1 MAGIVKIGQTMTM
14 VLAIKDEENKFDMLV
29 RNCFAHDA
37 KKGPIELV
45 DKSGCITRPKL
56 MSKFTKIKNFG
67 SSATVLSYAHFQA
80 FKFPDS
86 MEVHFQCTI
95 QICRHQC
102 PEQCSMGGTS
112 EGASFAESTLA
123 GTFNIHSNSQAQPG
137 SHQEHMR
144 KASLSRERRDV
155 NWLIN
160 GTQHHARRLF
170 GGSRFSQHH
179 SPPATQSVGLNKVI
193 QVVSSGDLAFSIQQ
207 QQQQQQQL
215 NNLNESTQMS
225 LDGQQLSNNGASQ
238 LDLSNTVC
246 MSSFNFVISLIVLV
260 LTLLISCLVAL
271 SLYMRQRNY
280 VKCSKLSPSPSSG
293 SNSPQHTTTVSKQQL
308 QQQQIQQQMLASM
321 QQQQQQVPIA
331 YTMPVY
337 DINSVRKTNRP

>member
-1 MAGIVKIGQTMTM
+1 
-14 VLAIKDEENKFDMLV
+14 
-29 RNCFAHDA
+29 
-37 KKGPIELV
+37 
-45 DKSGCITRPKL
+45 

-102 PEQCSMGGTS
+102 PEQCSSSATS
-112 EGASFAESTLA
+112 QGESYGESTLA
-123 GTFNIHSNSQAQPG
+123 GTFNIHSNSQSQPG
-137 SHQEHMR
+137 SHQDHLR

-155 NWLIN
+155 NWLTN
-160 GTQHHARRLF
+160 GTTEHHATRRLF
-170 GGSRFSQHH
+170 GARAHNHHHQHGTG
-179 SPPATQSVGLNKVI
+179 PTTQSVGLNKVI
-193 QVVSSGDLAFSIQQ
+193 QVVSSGDLAFNIQQ
-207 QQQQQQQL
+207 KQL
-215 NNLNESTQMS
+215 NSNNLNEFNQMPI
-225 LDGQQLSNNGASQ
+225 DGQQQLSGAAQQ

-260 LTLLISCLVAL
+260 LTLLISCFVAL
-271 SLYMRQRNY
+271 SLYMRQRNSTINA
-280 VKCSKLSPSPSSG
+280 KCSKLSSS
-293 SNSPQHTTTVSKQQL
+293 TTSSSQTIQTLAASKQQQL
-308 QQQQIQQQMLASM
+308 QLEQQQQQQHRIQQQMLASM

-337 DINSVRKTNRP
+337 DMKSVPRKTNNTRP